1 MKNYVNVLGIHCGH
15 DSGAAIIQNGK
26 IIAAINEERILNVK
40 HYLGTPTKS
49 IEEVFKISKIDPS
62 QIDLISITGI
72 AEVSKPSSSDLM
84 PVFAQLYFTWN
95 PISMNPNSAP
105 SFMHYN
111 QRFRDIDEIKNILS
125 KIKVPIKEIMF
136 VEHHLAHAATAYYL
150 SPWNLNEEILVFTA
164 DAAGDGLSS
173 TVSIADKG
181 QINRIKNSESTYYN
195 SLGYSFYGEITN
207 YLGMKEG
214 DHEYKVMG
222 LAPYGKS
229 EYCYDKIKQIIDID
243 ESNPLKFKNKMD
255 TFKPLFQLKLHNLL
269 AGQRFDNI
277 AAATQEWFEN
287 LVTRWIKNA
296 IKQTGIRK
304 IACSGGSFLNVKAN
318 QKILSLP
325 EVDDVFFCPAA
336 GDDGLAV
343 GAALIGYFEMTIMS
357 GRKPEKTSLQS
368 IYFGTAFSNDEI
380 SDTLKK
386 HDLLKNS
393 QYFDNI
399 DEEVGELLSKNDTIV
414 ARFSDKMEWGPRGLG
429 NRSILANPSNPM
441 ITRKINHAIKMR
453 DFWMPF
459 GPSILTSRMPE
470 YVKDSRNSPYMIL
483 AFDTTEKRN
492 DLIAAIHPFDFTC
505 RPQSVDSDHNPNYEQ
520 VIKSFESKTG
530 IGAVL
535 NTSFNLHGFPIVY
548 DPETAISTFINSKL
562 DALSI
567 GNYLLKK

>member
-40 HYLGTPTKS
+40 HYLGTPIKS

-72 AEVSKPSSSDLM
+72 AEVSKPSNSDLM

-111 QRFRDIDEIKNILS
+111 QRFRNIDEIKNILS

-150 SPWNLNEEILVFTA
+150 NHWNLDEEILVFTA

-173 TVSIADKG
+173 TVSVGHKG

-243 ESNPLKFKNKMD
+243 ESYPLKFKNKMD
-255 TFKPLFQLKLHNLL
+255 TFKPLFQVKLHNLL

-277 AAATQEWFEN
+277 AAATQQWFEN

-296 IKQTGIRK
+296 IKQTGIHK
-304 IACSGGSFLNVKAN
+304 IACAGGSFLNVKAN

-380 SDTLKK
+380 SETLQKY
-386 HDLLKNS
+386 DLLKNS

-470 YVKDSRNSPYMIL
+470 YVQDSRTAPYMIL

-505 RPQSVDSDHNPNYEQ
+505 RPQSVDSDHNPNYEK

-530 IGAVL
+530 IGSVL

-548 DPETAISTFINSKL
+548 NPETAISTFINSKL

>member
-72 AEVSKPSSSDLM
+72 AEVSKPSNSDLM
-84 PVFAQLYFTWN
+84 PIFAQLYFTWN

-111 QRFRDIDEIKNILS
+111 QRFRNIDEIKNILS

-150 SPWNLNEEILVFTA
+150 SPWNLDEEILVFTA

-173 TVSIADKG
+173 TVSVAHKG

-229 EYCYDKIKQIIDID
+229 EYCYNKIKQIIDID
-243 ESNPLKFKNKMD
+243 ESNPLRFKNKMN
-255 TFKPLFQLKLHNLL
+255 TFKPLFQVKLHNLL

-296 IKQTGIRK
+296 IKQTGIHK

-357 GRKPEKTSLQS
+357 GRKPEKTPLQS

-380 SDTLKK
+380 SETLKK

-505 RPQSVDSDHNPNYEQ
+505 RPQSVDSDHNPNYEKL
-520 VIKSFESKTG
+520 IKSFESKTG

-548 DPETAISTFINSKL
+548 DPETAISTFMNSKL

>member
-1 MKNYVNVLGIHCGH
+1 MKTYVNVLGIHCGH

-40 HYLGTPTKS
+40 HYLGTPRKS

-72 AEVSKPSSSDLM
+72 AEVSKPSNSDLM
-84 PVFAQLYFTWN
+84 PIFAQLYFTWN

-357 GRKPEKTSLQS
+357 GRKPEKNIFT
-368 IYFGTAFSNDEI
+368 
-380 SDTLKK
+380 K
-386 HDLLKNS
+386 H
-393 QYFDNI
+393 I
-399 DEEVGELLSKNDTIV
+399 
-414 ARFSDKMEWGPRGLG
+414 
-429 NRSILANPSNPM
+429 
-441 ITRKINHAIKMR
+441 
-453 DFWMPF
+453 FWNCIF
-459 GPSILTSRMPE
+459 
-470 YVKDSRNSPYMIL
+470 K
-483 AFDTTEKRN
+483 
-492 DLIAAIHPFDFTC
+492 
-505 RPQSVDSDHNPNYEQ
+505 
-520 VIKSFESKTG
+520 
-530 IGAVL
+530 
-535 NTSFNLHGFPIVY
+535 
-548 DPETAISTFINSKL
+548 
-562 DALSI
+562 
-567 GNYLLKK
+567 

>member
-1 MKNYVNVLGIHCGH
+1 
-15 DSGAAIIQNGK
+15 
-26 IIAAINEERILNVK
+26 
-40 HYLGTPTKS
+40 
-49 IEEVFKISKIDPS
+49 
-62 QIDLISITGI
+62 
-72 AEVSKPSSSDLM
+72 
-84 PVFAQLYFTWN
+84 
-95 PISMNPNSAP
+95 
-105 SFMHYN
+105 
-111 QRFRDIDEIKNILS
+111 
-125 KIKVPIKEIMF
+125 
-136 VEHHLAHAATAYYL
+136 
-150 SPWNLNEEILVFTA
+150 
-164 DAAGDGLSS
+164 
-173 TVSIADKG
+173 
-181 QINRIKNSESTYYN
+181 
-195 SLGYSFYGEITN
+195 
-207 YLGMKEG
+207 
-214 DHEYKVMG
+214 
-222 LAPYGKS
+222 
-229 EYCYDKIKQIIDID
+229 
-243 ESNPLKFKNKMD
+243 
-255 TFKPLFQLKLHNLL
+255 
-269 AGQRFDNI
+269 
-277 AAATQEWFEN
+277 
-287 LVTRWIKNA
+287 
-296 IKQTGIRK
+296 
-304 IACSGGSFLNVKAN
+304 
-318 QKILSLP
+318 
-325 EVDDVFFCPAA
+325 
-336 GDDGLAV
+336 
-343 GAALIGYFEMTIMS
+343 MS

-380 SDTLKK
+380 SEILKK

-505 RPQSVDSDHNPNYEQ
+505 RPQSVDSDHNPNYEKL
-520 VIKSFESKTG
+520 IKSFESKTG

-548 DPETAISTFINSKL
+548 DPETAISTFMNSKL

>member
-40 HYLGTPTKS
+40 HYLGTPAKS
-49 IEEVFKISKIDPS
+49 IEEVFKISKINPS

-72 AEVSKPSSSDLM
+72 AEVSKPSNSDLM

-95 PISMNPNSAP
+95 PISMNPTSAP
-105 SFMHYN
+105 SFMYYN
-111 QRFRDIDEIKNILS
+111 QRFRNIDEIKNILS

-150 SPWNLNEEILVFTA
+150 SPWNLDEEILVFTA

-173 TVSIADKG
+173 TVSVADKG

-255 TFKPLFQLKLHNLL
+255 TFKPLFQVKLHNLL

-277 AAATQEWFEN
+277 AAATQQWFEN

-296 IKQTGIRK
+296 IKQTGIHK

-325 EVDDVFFCPAA
+325 EVDDTFFCPAA

-380 SDTLKK
+380 SEILKK

-470 YVKDSRNSPYMIL
+470 YVKDSRTAPYMIL

-505 RPQSVDSDHNPNYEQ
+505 RPQSVDSDHNPNYET

-530 IGAVL
+530 IGSVL

>member
-15 DSGAAIIQNGK
+15 DSRAAIIQNGK

-72 AEVSKPSSSDLM
+72 AEVSKPSNSDLM
-84 PVFAQLYFTWN
+84 PIFAQLYFTWN

-111 QRFRDIDEIKNILS
+111 QRFRNIDEIKNILS

-150 SPWNLNEEILVFTA
+150 SPWNLDEEILVFTA

-173 TVSIADKG
+173 TVSVADKG

-255 TFKPLFQLKLHNLL
+255 TFKPLFQVKLHNLL

-277 AAATQEWFEN
+277 AAATQQWFEN

-296 IKQTGIRK
+296 IKQTGIHK

-357 GRKPEKTSLQS
+357 GRKPEKTPLQS

-380 SDTLKK
+380 SETLKK

-470 YVKDSRNSPYMIL
+470 YVKDSRTAPYMIL

-505 RPQSVDSDHNPNYEQ
+505 RPQSVDSDHNPNYET

-530 IGAVL
+530 IGSVL

-548 DPETAISTFINSKL
+548 DPETAISTFMNSKL